1 MNIND
6 FWKIRQNILST
17 RKVLDLSLINP
28 DLQVPKKVLD
38 LASKT
43 LIEIGINRY
52 PTAKGNKK
60 ALAKILEYWNAL
72 SGIIY
77 SEDEICL
84 SSGTKDSLASFF
96 KVKALPGQGVWTQEP
111 TYPMYNL
118 ISKSFGLKLNQTSPD
133 FLVLSAPNN
142 PSGKFLSNNE
152 LQQIEAY
159 IRNNQNIWIFFD
171 AVYAPFFPETLELL
185 KHLRGLTHNLIVS
198 FSFSK
203 AFSMAGVR
211 LGSLFGP
218 MDAIDQIVKAKS
230 RLDYGVDLFS
240 SICAWAMLDLADD
253 FANYACEVYSRRY
266 ELAKKLLGHYITSE
280 PGLPFIWLDLGALDS
295 HKIFDELVL
304 KRILVLP
311 GAIFG
316 DRYKTCLRVSLTAPD
331 TELLVAF
338 KSLAAILEN
347 NFSAQAINF

>member
-1 MNIND
+1 MDIND

-17 RKVLDLSLINP
+17 RRVLDLSLINP

-43 LIEIGINRY
+43 LNETGINRY

-60 ALAKILEYWNAL
+60 ALAKILEYWNTL
-72 SGIIY
+72 SGINY

-96 KVKALPGQGVWTQEP
+96 RVKALPGQVVWTQEP

-118 ISKSFGLKLNQTSPD
+118 ISKSFGLKLKQTSPD
-133 FLVLSAPNN
+133 FIVLTAPNN
-142 PSGKFLSNNE
+142 PSGRFLE

-159 IRNNQNIWIFFD
+159 IRDNQNIWIFFD
-171 AVYAPFFPETLELL
+171 AVYAPFFPKTLELL
-185 KHLRGLTHNLIVS
+185 KHLRGLTQNLIVS

-211 LGSLFGP
+211 MGSLFGP
-218 MDAIDQIVKAKS
+218 RDAIDQIVKAKS

-240 SICAWAMLDLADD
+240 SICAWAMLELADD
-253 FANYACEVYSRRY
+253 FANYAYEVYSRRY
-266 ELAKKLLGHYITSE
+266 EIAKKLLGHYIVSE
-280 PGLPFIWLDLGALDS
+280 PGLPFLWLDFGGLDS
-295 HKIFDELVL
+295 NKIFDELVL

-316 DRYKTCLRVSLTAPD
+316 DRYQACLRISLTAPD

-338 KSLAAILEN
+338 KSLVGILET